1 MYWSSPFRSAL
12 NMCAGAKE
20 CHHPHPTPP
29 HPTLSHVMC
38 ARVTL
43 GDCVYLWL
51 QSVCA
56 GDSGKWRCAHV
67 TPVCVR
73 GWLWVEKMMQNCACV
88 YLWLQS
94 VCAGDPLT
102 QLNQVINLCR
112 FIMID
117 LPALHLFVYIYI
129 IYVYVDIFCM
139 HVKVALRCFIRV
151 SEYSSASLWYAPY
164 MYIHVL
170 LCVFTVHFF
179 CECAWVYVATWVW
192 QAIQLNLVIYNIAI
206 NACEKVSEWQ
216 QSLVWLQAAK
226 AETCFKAEVNSF
238 PMGES
243 LGDMGDEATPLLP
256 MNQWALKGTEQT
268 DEVLRLVN
276 STWLCH
282 LQKMQ

>member
-1 MYWSSPFRSAL
+1 
-12 NMCAGAKE
+12 
-20 CHHPHPTPP
+20 
-29 HPTLSHVMC
+29 
-38 ARVTL
+38 
-43 GDCVYLWL
+43 
-51 QSVCA
+51 
-56 GDSGKWRCAHV
+56 
-67 TPVCVR
+67 
-73 GWLWVEKMMQNCACV
+73 
-88 YLWLQS
+88 
-94 VCAGDPLT
+94 
-102 QLNQVINLCR
+102 
-112 FIMID
+112 
-117 LPALHLFVYIYI
+117 
-129 IYVYVDIFCM
+129 M

-243 LGDMGDEATPLLP
+243 LGDMGDEATPLLL